1 MWVRLTVATALLF
14 LPTAVDAQVEKR
26 IAVLIGNRSYDAS
39 VGVLKNPHNDVAL
52 VGESLSKTRVRS
64 FTTHQ
69 RCST

>member
-39 VGVLKNPHNDVAL
+39 VGVLKNPHNRRRIAQQ
-52 VGESLSKTRVRS
+52 TRVRG